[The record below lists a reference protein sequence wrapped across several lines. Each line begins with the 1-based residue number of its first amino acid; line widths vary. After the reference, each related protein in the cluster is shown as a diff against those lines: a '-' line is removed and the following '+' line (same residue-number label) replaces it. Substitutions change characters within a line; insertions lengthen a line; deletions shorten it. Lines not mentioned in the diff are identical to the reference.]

1 MTTDITIFTSPQFGE
16 IRTAGT
22 PDKPLFCAND
32 VCRALGYSNT
42 RDAVARHTEDPDVVK
57 RDTGVVTGK
66 KKDGTDSV
74 QTVSVAFVTESG
86 LYSLIFGSKLPQ
98 AKEFKRWVTNEV
110 LPSIRKHG
118 AYIAPGTLTE
128 LLQRP
133 ESIVTLLTTLKTEQE
148 KTAAL
153 TRENGE
159 QAAHIAELTNT
170 VNEQAKRVTYLD
182 RIFASASL
190 TMTTSI
196 AQDYGESAARFNKRL
211 HDLGVQHKVGRQWV
225 LYAPYL
231 DKGYVHSE
239 TILIDVPGGPKA
251 VTQTKWTQRGRA
263 FLYGVLKDNGLLPT
277 IERGIH
283 QTT

>member
-1 MTTDITIFTSPQFGE
+1 MATDITIFTSPQFGE

-32 VCRALGYSNT
+32 VCRALGYSNP
-42 RDAVARHTEDPDVVK
+42 RKAVGDHIHADDVTK
-57 RDTGVVTGK
+57 R
-66 KKDGTDSV
+66 GTTDNLGRTQ
-74 QTVSVAFVTESG
+74 QTTFVTESG

-98 AKEFKRWVTNEV
+98 AKEFKRWVANEV

-133 ESIVTLLTTLKTEQE
+133 ESIVTLLTTLKAEQE